1 MLVLLVVSGVG
12 YYWRGNKS
20 DMPEFTTHKLARG
33 NITEKVTATG
43 IINPISTINV
53 GTQVS
58 GTIKEIYVD
67 YNSEVKKNQMLALID
82 PDLFEAKVAQQR
94 AALDIAKAQVLLQ
107 ESTVKYNE
115 KNLQRIRKL
124 HNQKYSADKELD
136 LAEKDYDTSVA
147 QLALNKAQVEQAEAS
162 LQSAETE
169 LRYTK
174 IISPVDG
181 IVVSKAVE
189 VGQTVAASFQT
200 PTLFNVAEDLTKMQI
215 EASVVEADIAKVK
228 EGQVVEFSV
237 DSFPDEI
244 FYGMV
249 TQVRNEAITTSNVV
263 TYEVII
269 EIDNR
274 DLLGDAYDHE
284 AYIYLML
291 NRENDA
297 LQAYRKAADLFE
309 QDRNSLKEASTL
321 RAIAR
326 IEMKN
331 KNYDVA
337 HDLLEK
343 CRNLYRENGDLLGEA
358 SALSA
363 IGCLRYIIRDIA
375 NARKAL
381 MKSVYLYGK
390 VSHHFA
396 EAESLL
402 YLARVE
408 AYDREQGDFDRAR
421 AHYKRSIELFDFLGN
436 EDMKKAVLDEY
447 YNFLN
452 RIMAN

>member
-1 MLVLLVVSGVG
+1 MKKSVKWVLVLLVVCGVG

-274 DLLGDAYDHE
+274 DLRLKPGMTANVEVITAQKENVLLVPNKALRFTYDDG
-284 AYIYLML
+284 A
-291 NRENDA
+291 
-297 LQAYRKAADLFE
+297 
-309 QDRNSLKEASTL
+309 SLTKKRYKDKGL
-321 RAIAR
+321 WI
-326 IEMKN
+326 
-331 KNYDVA
+331 
-337 HDLLEK
+337 LEK
-343 CRNLYRENGDLLGEA
+343 GKPVRVSITTGVYDDDFTEVTNANLDEGEE
-358 SALSA
+358 
-363 IGCLRYIIRDIA
+363 IILEEKNSTA
-375 NARKAL
+375 A
-381 MKSVYLYGK
+381 
-390 VSHHFA
+390 
-396 EAESLL
+396 
-402 YLARVE
+402 
-408 AYDREQGDFDRAR
+408 RAR
-421 AHYKRSIELFDFLGN
+421 AMR
-436 EDMKKAVLDEY
+436 M
-447 YNFLN
+447 
-452 RIMAN
+452 RMPR

>member
-1 MLVLLVVSGVG
+1 MKKSVKWLLILLAAAGVG
-12 YYWRGNKS
+12 YYFSENRDEG
-20 DMPEFTTHKLARG
+20 PEFATQKLSRG
-33 NITEKVTATG
+33 NITEKVTASG

-115 KNLQRIRKL
+115 KNLKRIRKL
-124 HNQKYSADKELD
+124 NNQKYSADKELD
-136 LAEKDYDTSVA
+136 LAEKDYDTSIA

-244 FYGMV
+244 FYGIV

-274 DLLGDAYDHE
+274 DLRLKPGMTANVE
-284 AYIYLML
+284 VITAQK
-291 NRENDA
+291 ENV
-297 LQAYRKAADLFE
+297 LLVPNKGAA
-309 QDRNSLKEASTL
+309 
-321 RAIAR
+321 
-326 IEMKN
+326 
-331 KNYDVA
+331 
-337 HDLLEK
+337 
-343 CRNLYRENGDLLGEA
+343 
-358 SALSA
+358 
-363 IGCLRYIIRDIA
+363 
-375 NARKAL
+375 
-381 MKSVYLYGK
+381 
-390 VSHHFA
+390 
-396 EAESLL
+396 L
-402 YLARVE
+402 YL
-408 AYDREQGDFDRAR
+408 
-421 AHYKRSIELFDFLGN
+421 
-436 EDMKKAVLDEY
+436 
-447 YNFLN
+447 
-452 RIMAN
+452 

>member
-1 MLVLLVVSGVG
+1 MKKSVKWLLILLAAAGVG
-12 YYWRGNKS
+12 YYFSENRDEG
-20 DMPEFTTHKLARG
+20 PEFATQKLSRG
-33 NITEKVTATG
+33 NITEKVTASG

-115 KNLQRIRKL
+115 KNLKRIRKL
-124 HNQKYSADKELD
+124 NNQKYSADKELD
-136 LAEKDYDTSVA
+136 LAEKDYDTSIA

-244 FYGMV
+244 FYGIV

-274 DLLGDAYDHE
+274 DLRLKPGMTANVEVITAQKENVLLVPNKALRFTYDDGGS
-284 AYIYLML
+284 AVKKRY
-291 NRENDA
+291 
-297 LQAYRKAADLFE
+297 K
-309 QDRNSLKEASTL
+309 DRGLWILEDGKPVRVSILTGVYDDEFTEVSGAELKEGEEVIL
-321 RAIAR
+321 
-326 IEMKN
+326 EEKN
-331 KNYDVA
+331 
-337 HDLLEK
+337 
-343 CRNLYRENGDLLGEA
+343 
-358 SALSA
+358 SAA
-363 IGCLRYIIRDIA
+363 A
-375 NARKAL
+375 KA
-381 MKSVYLYGK
+381 
-390 VSHHFA
+390 
-396 EAESLL
+396 
-402 YLARVE
+402 
-408 AYDREQGDFDRAR
+408 
-421 AHYKRSIELFDFLGN
+421 
-436 EDMKKAVLDEY
+436 KAM
-447 YNFLN
+447 
-452 RIMAN
+452 RMRMPR